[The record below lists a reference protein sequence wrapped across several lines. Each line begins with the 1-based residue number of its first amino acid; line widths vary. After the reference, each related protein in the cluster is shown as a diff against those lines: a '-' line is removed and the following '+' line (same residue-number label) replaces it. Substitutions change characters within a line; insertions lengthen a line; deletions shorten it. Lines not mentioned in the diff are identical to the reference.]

1 MLLDQIWSRVVLTS
15 NHFPNEPFIQIRP
28 FYYNKSHGAWN
39 YTSVETEVMRPAP
52 FELRFDISVVVDI
65 LFNWWQGLQKDDKQQ
80 RQQARVCREKNPL
93 LILHEHTNGTKFKG
107 TMTISKNRRTSSEAQ
122 KDLPIAIKM
131 AERAKTHQWKQTTC
145 YIKRHVNFRPRHLT
159 KTSSLTV
166 ETSWSVQLIARM

>member
-1 MLLDQIWSRVVLTS
+1 MLFKYCGKISSVPKNLICKIHGALMLLDQIWSRVVLTS

-93 LILHEHTNGTKFKG
+93 SSLHEHINGTKFKG
-107 TMTISKNRRTSSEAQ
+107 TMTIMIPKNRRTSSKAQ
-122 KDLPIAIKM
+122 KDLP
-131 AERAKTHQWKQTTC
+131 RS
-145 YIKRHVNFRPRHLT
+145 FRY
-159 KTSSLTV
+159 
-166 ETSWSVQLIARM
+166 